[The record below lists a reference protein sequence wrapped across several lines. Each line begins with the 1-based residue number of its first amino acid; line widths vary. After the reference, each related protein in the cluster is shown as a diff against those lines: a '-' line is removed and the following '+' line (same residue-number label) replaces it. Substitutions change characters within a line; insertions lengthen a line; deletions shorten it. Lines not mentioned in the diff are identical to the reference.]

1 MVTDIFRWCAPY
13 PLRILDM
20 PVARRPACGFEKPT
34 AGVIAVPSSILLV
47 ATLTG
52 CAVGTHIASE
62 TPAGGTVVYSFA
74 EEKDILS
81 SNARR
86 DALRLMSE
94 KCPNGYGVTTEGELA
109 KVRKNIDQVW
119 SGQIS
124 AGRVWGIEFLCK

>member
-1 MVTDIFRWCAPY
+1 
-13 PLRILDM
+13 M
-20 PVARRPACGFEKPT
+20 PAAWRPAWPLGKLA
-34 AGVIAVPSSILLV
+34 AGVTVLPPSVLLFAV
-47 ATLTG
+47 LTA
-52 CAVGTHIASE
+52 CAVGPHLANE
-62 TPAGGTVVYSFA
+62 TSSGGTVVYPFT

-86 DALRLMSE
+86 DALRLMND
-94 KCPNGYGVTTEGELA
+94 KCPSGYRVKTEGELA